1 MKAIDI
7 LTEQHASLDDALAAG
22 WVRIRYI
29 RRDGMSRI
37 LMATT
42 NPTLYSYTYRRS
54 YRRPYK
60 HGLLLV
66 WEHLTGW
73 RALYRSRIGGWR
85 PAS

>member
-1 MKAIDI
+1 MRANELIN
-7 LTEQHASLDDALAAG
+7 EQYASLDDALAAG
-22 WVRIRYI
+22 WVRIRYV

-42 NPTLYSYTYRRS
+42 NPSLYSYTYRRS
-54 YRRPYK
+54 QRRLQK
-60 HGLLLV
+60 QGLLLM

-85 PAS
+85 AVS